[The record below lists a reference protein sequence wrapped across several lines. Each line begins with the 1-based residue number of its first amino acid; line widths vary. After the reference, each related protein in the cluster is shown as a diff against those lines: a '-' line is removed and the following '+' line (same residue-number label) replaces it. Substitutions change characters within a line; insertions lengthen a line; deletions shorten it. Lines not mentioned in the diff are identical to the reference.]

1 MPTSCSPCSSRS
13 YGKEASLWDAAT
25 GREQLWGGRTRL
37 WDEPPARNN
46 HGRSAWHTGRPR
58 SMRMVVGSP
67 QPALTIWPG
76 CGTQPTARKSAA
88 CRTAQLLDTATGAE
102 PARMRHDNAI
112 QPVMLSP
119 DGSQLATRAG
129 KTANLWAI

>member
-1 MPTSCSPCSSRS
+1 MAVAERSS
-13 YGKEASLWDAAT
+13 AT
-25 GREQLWGGRTRL
+25 ANRQLRPDRV
-37 WDEPPARNN
+37 
-46 HGRSAWHTGRPR
+46 RPR
-58 SMRMVVGSP
+58 LVGSP

-76 CGTQPTARKSAA
+76 VGTQPTARKSAA